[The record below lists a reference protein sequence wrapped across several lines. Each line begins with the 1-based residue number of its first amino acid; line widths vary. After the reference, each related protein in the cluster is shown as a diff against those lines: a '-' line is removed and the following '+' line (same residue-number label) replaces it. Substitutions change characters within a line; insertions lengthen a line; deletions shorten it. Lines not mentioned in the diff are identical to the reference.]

1 MTSSDSNFKH
11 LVSLA
16 LPKGARPKVLT
27 RILRQALTEKCRI
40 AIISHKRSRRHQ
52 KLQVAEHNKTW
63 VYGITDFFHLVAASE
78 IILAHPKWDS
88 GCFRV
93 IYGDHALLESLAEA
107 PELIHGSVPEIMDAV
122 SAEIYGYMFPL
133 DDELV
138 VHGGE
143 WMQTVLTNSRPPRA

>member
-1 MTSSDSNFKH
+1 MTAKDNSFGHRAS
-11 LVSLA
+11 LV

-27 RILRQALTEKCRI
+27 RILRQALTEKCQI
-40 AIISHKRSRRHQ
+40 AIISHKRSRRHK
-52 KLQVAEHNKTW
+52 KLQVTEHNKTW
-63 VYGITDFFHLVAASE
+63 VYGITDFFHIIPATE

-93 IYGDHALLESLAEA
+93 IYGDNGLLESLAEA
-107 PELIHGSVPEIMDAV
+107 PELIHGSVPAIMDAV
-122 SAEIYGYMFPL
+122 SAEIFGYMFPL

-143 WMQTVLTNSRPPRA
+143 WMQTVLTNSRPPRK